1 MRVLL
6 VEDNDNDA
14 VLIREALS
22 DAGAVVDLDRVASGS
37 DCLDFLRKQG
47 AFSEAKIP
55 DMILLDLNLPDM
67 GGADVLRE
75 LVKDES
81 IQHIPVIV
89 VSTSD
94 DQYDVLRMYRL
105 RCSSYVIKPSN
116 FDEYVD
122 VLRTVFAYWSNASVL
137 PNPDGSGSRT

>member
-1 MRVLL
+1 MRALL

-22 DAGAVVDLDRVASGS
+22 DAGAAVELDRVANGRE
-37 DCLDFLRKQG
+37 CLQFLRREG
-47 AFSEAKIP
+47 EFAAAERP
-55 DMILLDLNLPDM
+55 DIILLDLNLPDM
-67 GGADVLRE
+67 GGAEVMRE
-75 LVKDES
+75 LVNDDS
-81 IQHIPVIV
+81 LQHLPVVV

-94 DQYDVLRMYRL
+94 DQLDVLEMYRL
-105 RCSSYVIKPSN
+105 RCSSYVIKPAN

-137 PNPDGSGSRT
+137 PNPEQSG